1 MVKPKEEY
9 MAEGSAQ
16 RWLRDMLTMLGSR
29 MGGRVGMIA
38 ALQTLAREVDD
49 ESLLRELRQDCLD
62 AMKDV
67 VCQEFNETP
76 GDPRGCDCSV

>member
-1 MVKPKEEY
+1 
-9 MAEGSAQ
+9 
-16 RWLRDMLTMLGSR
+16 
-29 MGGRVGMIA
+29 MIA